1 MELFSFLFSSSGVM
15 KILNSK
21 IGTFWLGLKL
31 IEFEEL
37 VSSNVVLSYFLITK
51 MSTMLKTSKRML
63 LSKAIGNNRQS
74 FRLLSQKSTIET
86 PFNKILIANR
96 GEIACRIIQ
105 SAKNLG
111 IKTVA
116 IYSEPDSKSKHVQMA
131 DESYCV
137 GGAQS
142 KESYLNMK
150 KIIEIAKFSNS
161 QAIHPGYGFLSEN
174 ASFVDLVEASGIE
187 FIGPSSISMNQMGDK
202 INSKKVAKNAGCFII
217 PGYDGEVKDED
228 AASKIAA
235 EVGYP
240 VMIKA
245 SAGGGGKGMRIA
257 YNDQEVREGFKL
269 SKAEALSSFGDDR
282 MLIERYIEEPHHIE
296 IQVLA
301 DKFGNVVAFPER
313 ECSVQRRNQKV
324 VEESPSCLL
333 TPETRRKM
341 QKQAIAL
348 CLATGYR
355 SAGTVEMLADN
366 KQNFYFLEMNTRLQ
380 VEHPITELVSG
391 EDLVA
396 HMLWIASGKVLPSKL
411 LNEGKS
417 GFLSPKG
424 WAIESRIYAEDPLR
438 NFLPS
443 IGPLVSYKEP
453 VRKTSEINDNGESI
467 TVRVDTGVR
476 EGDSISMY
484 YDPMIAKLCTH
495 ASTRKGAI
503 VAMERA
509 LDEYFIS
516 GLVNNIPFVRSIFRN
531 ETFRSGK
538 YGTSFIGQQYP
549 NGFKGLELSESEM
562 FELVGLVT
570 AIHQARKSIK
580 IQDSMSNEIND
591 YEEENSKEEIVLCI
605 SDNNHSTKPLT
616 QTFKV
621 TSSFEDDVLDVEFVD
636 IKANSKVQNILVTAL
651 DWQCDTPLG
660 SVSFAESSDKLFQF
674 EGKGSQVSGSQ
685 GGVGEVLFLRYLGS
699 QKRVEIRTPLEQ
711 SLANYTLPVEVKDQ
725 SNFLLCPMPG
735 TLISCNIKVGQEIEQ
750 GQQLAVV
757 EAMKMQNVLRAHR
770 KGIVKKVNA
779 IVGSHLKVDQVI
791 IEYEPESSKK
801 VD

>member
-1 MELFSFLFSSSGVM
+1 LISMSAIL
-15 KILNSK
+15 KIRPRL
-21 IGTFWLGLKL
+21 GT
-31 IEFEEL
+31 
-37 VSSNVVLSYFLITK
+37 
-51 MSTMLKTSKRML
+51 KTSTVFV
-63 LSKAIGNNRQS
+63 GQS
-74 FRLLSQKSTIET
+74 IRYLTKSSHTTTILEK
-86 PFNKILIANR
+86 PFHKILIANR

-105 SAKNLG
+105 SAKKLG
-111 IKTVA
+111 VKTVA
-116 IYSEPDSKSKHVQMA
+116 IYSEPDAKSKHVQIA
-131 DESYCV
+131 DEAYCV

-142 KESYLNMK
+142 KDSYLNMQ
-150 KIIEIAKFSNS
+150 KIIDIAKLSGA

-174 ASFVDLVEASGIE
+174 ASFVDLVEAAGIE
-187 FIGPSSISMNQMGDK
+187 FIGPSSIPMNQMGDK

-217 PGYDGEVKDED
+217 PGYDGEVKDEN
-228 AASKIAA
+228 AASKIAN

-341 QKQAIAL
+341 QEQAIAL
-348 CLATGYR
+348 CVATGYR

-396 HMLWIASGKVLPSKL
+396 HMLWIAAGKALPSRLL
-411 LNEGKS
+411 LNGGKA
-417 GFLSPKG
+417 GYLEPKG

-443 IGPLVSYKEP
+443 IGPLVTYKEP
-453 VRKTSEINDNGESI
+453 VCKTSEMDNENGEKV

-495 ASTRKGAI
+495 SSTRQGAI
-503 VAMERA
+503 KAMERA

-516 GLVNNIPFVRSIFRN
+516 GLVNNIPFCRSIFRN
-531 ETFRSGK
+531 EAFRSGN

-549 NGFKGLELSESEM
+549 HGFKGLELTESESYE
-562 FELVGLVT
+562 FVGLVA
-570 AIHQARKSIK
+570 AIHQARKSMK
-580 IQDSMSNEIND
+580 IQDRSSSSLSNDNN
-591 YEEENSKEEIVLCI
+591 YEEENFDQEIVICV
-605 SDNNHSTKPLT
+605 SDNNHAVKPT
-616 QTFKV
+616 VETFHV
-621 TSSFEDDVLDVEFVD
+621 TSSFEDEVLEVKINDT
-636 IKANSKVQNILVTAL
+636 KASSSSSSKVMIT
-651 DWQCDTPLG
+651 
-660 SVSFAESSDKLFQF
+660 
-674 EGKGSQVSGSQ
+674 
-685 GGVGEVLFLRYLGS
+685 
-699 QKRVEIRTPLEQ
+699 
-711 SLANYTLPVEVKDQ
+711 
-725 SNFLLCPMPG
+725 
-735 TLISCNIKVGQEIEQ
+735 
-750 GQQLAVV
+750 
-757 EAMKMQNVLRAHR
+757 
-770 KGIVKKVNA
+770 
-779 IVGSHLKVDQVI
+779 I
-791 IEYEPESSKK
+791 I
-801 VD
+801 

>member
-1 MELFSFLFSSSGVM
+1 MSAIL
-15 KILNSK
+15 KIRPRL
-21 IGTFWLGLKL
+21 GT
-31 IEFEEL
+31 
-37 VSSNVVLSYFLITK
+37 
-51 MSTMLKTSKRML
+51 KTSTVFV
-63 LSKAIGNNRQS
+63 GQS
-74 FRLLSQKSTIET
+74 IRYLTKSSHTTTILEK
-86 PFNKILIANR
+86 PFHKILIANR

-105 SAKNLG
+105 SAKKLG
-111 IKTVA
+111 VKTVA
-116 IYSEPDSKSKHVQMA
+116 IYSEPDAKSKHVQIA
-131 DESYCV
+131 DEAYCV

-142 KESYLNMK
+142 KDSYLNMQ
-150 KIIEIAKFSNS
+150 KIIDIAKLSGA

-174 ASFVDLVEASGIE
+174 ASFVDLVEAAGIE
-187 FIGPSSISMNQMGDK
+187 FIGPSSIPMNQMGDK

-217 PGYDGEVKDED
+217 PGYDGEVKDEN
-228 AASKIAA
+228 AASKIAN

-341 QKQAIAL
+341 QEQAIAL
-348 CLATGYR
+348 CVATGYR

-396 HMLWIASGKVLPSKL
+396 HMLWIAAGKALPSRLL
-411 LNEGKS
+411 LNGGKA
-417 GFLSPKG
+417 GYLEPKG

-443 IGPLVSYKEP
+443 IGPLVTYKEP
-453 VRKTSEINDNGESI
+453 VCKTSEMDNENGEKV

-495 ASTRKGAI
+495 SSTRQGAI
-503 VAMERA
+503 KAMERA

-516 GLVNNIPFVRSIFRN
+516 GLVNNIPFCRSIFRN
-531 ETFRSGK
+531 EAFRSGN

-549 NGFKGLELSESEM
+549 HGFKGLELTESESYE
-562 FELVGLVT
+562 FVGLVA
-570 AIHQARKSIK
+570 AIHQARKSMK
-580 IQDSMSNEIND
+580 IQDRSSSSLSNDNN
-591 YEEENSKEEIVLCI
+591 YEEENFDQEIVICV
-605 SDNNHSTKPLT
+605 SDNNHAVKPT
-616 QTFKV
+616 VETFHV
-621 TSSFEDDVLDVEFVD
+621 TSSFEDEVLEVKINDT
-636 IKANSKVQNILVTAL
+636 KASSSSSSKVMIT
-651 DWQCDTPLG
+651 
-660 SVSFAESSDKLFQF
+660 
-674 EGKGSQVSGSQ
+674 
-685 GGVGEVLFLRYLGS
+685 
-699 QKRVEIRTPLEQ
+699 
-711 SLANYTLPVEVKDQ
+711 
-725 SNFLLCPMPG
+725 
-735 TLISCNIKVGQEIEQ
+735 
-750 GQQLAVV
+750 
-757 EAMKMQNVLRAHR
+757 
-770 KGIVKKVNA
+770 
-779 IVGSHLKVDQVI
+779 I
-791 IEYEPESSKK
+791 I
-801 VD
+801 